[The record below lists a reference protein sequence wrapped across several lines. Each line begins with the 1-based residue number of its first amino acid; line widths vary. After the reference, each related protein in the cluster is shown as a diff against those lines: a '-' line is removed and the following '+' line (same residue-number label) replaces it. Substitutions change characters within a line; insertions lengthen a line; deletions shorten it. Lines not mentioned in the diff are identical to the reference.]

1 MYTLSD
7 YGMMESHSC
16 CPGCPAWTLCV
27 AAPSMSLHTS
37 TMEVTRLTRREA
49 KTTLKRKAD
58 PGPERRTGA
67 GSSGPFPFPGW
78 LPSLLRRGAAAGA
91 RVAQWSP
98 NAAVEE
104 AQGSGRA
111 AWQLQ
116 GPAAPPSLGSRSPA
130 AVEHSLQGCHR
141 AATYWWRRP
150 RRSRSSDRTWR
161 RRGGGGGSGG

>member
-1 MYTLSD
+1 M
-7 YGMMESHSC
+7 
-16 CPGCPAWTLCV
+16 PGCPAWALC
-27 AAPSMSLHTS
+27 AATPPMSLHTS

-98 NAAVEE
+98 NAPVEE

-111 AWQLQ
+111 AWQLH

-130 AVEHSLQGCHR
+130 AVSTHYLQGCHGG
-141 AATYWWRRP
+141 AIYWWRRP

-161 RRGGGGGSGG
+161 RGGGGGGSGS